1 MRGGM
6 RPRRSVWLAS
16 AVTASLTAGVLSA
29 MNSAAV
35 GEQGRLSVGYECA
48 PASGDRAPGA
58 ARHVTVAFEQS
69 YPGSGAPGVPLRPG
83 AITATVTVPRAAA
96 TALLPGGTATVT
108 GTARLTARIAQGAS
122 RATADWAGLTAA
134 RTVVPAAGDLVLVF
148 TGKVP
153 AVSVSGPGDVTFA
166 AGDLALSLAPRPA
179 APASATPSPPASA
192 TPSPPASATP
202 SPAGSAATAGYGAAA
217 PAAAGTPSGSAASS
231 APGSSGSTPGSSG
244 SSAPGSSDV
253 TVACAPTPG
262 ASTTLATV
270 PVPGGPSSPAAGSS
284 AAAPAATARD
294 TGPGAAGGTGT
305 ITVTPER
312 TPPHSG
318 ITTCGKTPTGA
329 LDPKRLPPDSPT
341 AIVLPLPG
349 MPDFPPSPQCAF
361 ADGFSNV
368 GKLNGAMIVNDPYAH
383 PALAEIN
390 SGRRKVLDYA
400 NQYVE
405 VDSILSLQ
413 LPPSRATFLTYGFM
427 PTSARV
433 DFVPRGPLTV
443 VQTGD
448 DFFGQPI
455 LTTIGG
461 HQDIRLHDVRV
472 NGTPLD
478 VGPDCHTVRP
488 LDIVLNGRKDAGLP
502 GDDGKPDYDIQDGG
516 PLTDDNLVIPPF
528 TGCAGHGENLDALF
542 TAAISGPGNSL
553 NLVQGRICDP
563 LNAPYLCR
571 PEIPIPQLPHRK

>member
-1 MRGGM
+1 MRGGTK
-6 RPRRSVWLAS
+6 PRRSVWLGS
-16 AVTASLTAGVLSA
+16 VVTAALTAAALSA

-35 GEQGRLSVGYECA
+35 GEQGRLSLSYECA
-48 PASGDRAPGA
+48 SAGRAPGA
-58 ARHVTVAFEQS
+58 GQDVTVGFEQR
-69 YPGSGAPGVPLRPG
+69 YPGSGTPGAPIRPG
-83 AITATVTVPRAAA
+83 ALTATVTVPRAGV
-96 TALLPGGTATVT
+96 TALLPGDTAAVT
-108 GTARLTARIAQGAS
+108 GTADLTARVTQGAS

-134 RTVVPAAGDLVLVF
+134 RTGVPDTGDLVLVF
-148 TGKVP
+148 TGNVP

-166 AGDLALSLAPRPA
+166 MGDLVLSLAPRPGN
-179 APASATPSPPASA
+179 PSSATPSAAPVPGS
-192 TPSPPASATP
+192 TSPSVPE
-202 SPAGSAATAGYGAAA
+202 AAA
-217 PAAAGTPSGSAASS
+217 PSTPSAASASTPSAGSPSAAGTPSGPSGPSGS
-231 APGSSGSTPGSSG
+231 GSSGG
-244 SSAPGSSDV
+244 V
-253 TVACAPTPG
+253 TVTCVPAAG
-262 ASTTLATV
+262 AATTLATV
-270 PVPGGPSSPAAGSS
+270 PVPGGPAPS
-284 AAAPAATARD
+284 AASGPSAVTPGASGGNIRPHATAGG
-294 TGPGAAGGTGT
+294 GPGTDTGT
-305 ITVTPER
+305 ITVTPEP

-329 LDPKRLPPDSPT
+329 LDPKRLPPVSQT

-368 GKLNGAMIVNDPYAH
+368 GKLGGAMIVNDPYAH

-390 SGRRKVLDYA
+390 SGRRKVLDYT

-413 LPPSRATFLTYGFM
+413 LPPSRATFVTYGFM

-433 DFVPRGPLTV
+433 DFVPRGLFTV

-461 HQDIRLHDVRV
+461 YQDIRLHDVRI

-478 VGPDCHTVRP
+478 VGRDCHTVRP

-502 GDDGKPDYDIQDGG
+502 DDDGKPDYDIQDGG

-528 TGCAGHGENLDALF
+528 TGCAAHGEDLNALF
-542 TAAISGPGNSL
+542 TAALSGPGNSL

-563 LNAPYLCR
+563 LNAPYLCQ